1 MPRLAKVPTPAPPG
15 FVWIQELSRMTGLS
29 VKTLYNYRHL
39 GKGPK
44 PVPIGRKLAY
54 RLTDAK
60 AYAAELHGCT
70 PTDNERAAA

>member
-1 MPRLAKVPTPAPPG
+1 
-15 FVWIQELSRMTGLS
+15 MTGLS

-54 RLTDAK
+54 RLSEAK
-60 AYAAELHGCT
+60 AYVAELHGCT
-70 PTDNERAAA
+70 PADSERAAA